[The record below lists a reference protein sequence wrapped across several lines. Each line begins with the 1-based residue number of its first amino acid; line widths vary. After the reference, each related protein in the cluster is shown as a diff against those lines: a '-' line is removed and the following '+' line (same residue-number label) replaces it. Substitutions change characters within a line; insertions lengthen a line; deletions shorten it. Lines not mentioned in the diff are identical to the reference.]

1 MKDYNALAKS
11 ILENVGG
18 KKISLMQCIVIHDY
32 V

>member
-18 KKISLMQCIVIHDY
+18 KKNITNAMHCYTRLR
-32 V
+32 